1 MPSEFLGPHASIIA
15 LNLAAAW
22 IAGAAI
28 GMERSVHGRPA
39 GFRTHAL
46 VCLSSALLMVV
57 FNFQEDWLGEIP
69 VETLRSDPTRMAQ
82 GIMTGIGFLGAGVIF
97 KDGMTVRGL
106 TTAASIWTT
115 AAIGIL
121 FGIGFAFPAI
131 LATLIALG
139 TLSAFRWLEARVPSE
154 IFANHLIRFPAGETM
169 PEADVRAIMER
180 HGFSVANMNYRLD
193 DGGHVFVYR
202 MTLKTFDKKN
212 LEELARDLR
221 ATAGVLEFRLSPS
234 AD

>member
-1 MPSEFLGPHASIIA
+1 MLQDLLGSHASIIA

-22 IAGAAI
+22 LAGAAI

-121 FGIGFAFPAI
+121 FGIGFLFPAI
-131 LATLIALG
+131 LGTLVVLG

-154 IFANHLIRFPAGETM
+154 IYANHLIRFPAGDTM

-180 HGFSVANMNYRLD
+180 HGFSVANMNYRLEE
-193 DGGHVFVYR
+193 GGHVFEYR
-202 MTLKTFDKKN
+202 MTLKTFDKRN
-212 LEELARDLR
+212 LEQLASDLR
-221 ATAGVLEFRLSPS
+221 TTAGVLEFRLSPS